1 MVRISERPITGL
13 AAGPK
18 PRFQSAM
25 DNNDETHRD
34 TDTTTTT
41 QRDDVT
47 RKRNG
52 PERHN
57 EPEAKDERNAGGSKR
72 EGDTDSSKKKTPWY
86 RRPLLVGV
94 LILAVIVGTVAGA
107 LWWRHSRKY
116 QSTDDAAIDV
126 VAQRVSP
133 QIAGRVLR
141 VLVDDNQDV
150 AVGTVLVELDPADF
164 RNRLD
169 QAHAAEAQA
178 AAQIAEAQAQ
188 AAVAD
193 AQREQAKGNEG
204 VAEANATNAA
214 HELRRFQDL
223 RADSTGAVSQQ
234 QLDRATAAANSTA
247 AQLRAAQKGVV
258 AAEAQARH
266 AASQIDAARAAAKSA
281 ASQVAQAQLMLSY
294 AQVKAS
300 VAGRIARKMVA
311 PGNYVEPGTDLM
323 AVVPREVYVTA
334 NFKETQLNLLRPG
347 QPAKVEVDPYPDLKL
362 TGRVASV
369 QPATGQ
375 VFDVLPSQNAA
386 GNWVK
391 VVQRVPVKITLDQ
404 LPADPGLR
412 LSPGMSVTVTVTV
425 RQ

>member
-1 MVRISERPITGL
+1 MENHDAR
-13 AAGPK
+13 
-18 PRFQSAM
+18 
-25 DNNDETHRD
+25 HRD
-34 TDTTTTT
+34 TITTTR
-41 QRDDVT
+41 RDDT
-47 RKRNG
+47 D
-52 PERHN
+52 P
-57 EPEAKDERNAGGSKR
+57 PRNAFDTRDDAETKGDKKPADENKS
-72 EGDTDSSKKKTPWY
+72 EGNDAAKNKKPWY

-94 LILAVIVGTVAGA
+94 LMLVVIVGAVGGA

-133 QIAGRVLR
+133 EIAGRVLR

-169 QAHAAEAQA
+169 QARAAEAQA
-178 AAQIAEAQAQ
+178 AAQIAEAEAQ

-193 AQREQAKGNEG
+193 AQREQAKGNQG
-204 VAEANATNAA
+204 VVEANATNAA
-214 HELRRFQDL
+214 SELRRFQDL
-223 RADSTGAVSQQ
+223 RADTAGAVSQQ
-234 QLDRATAAANSTA
+234 QLDRATAAANSAA

-258 AAEAQARH
+258 AADAQAVH
-266 AASQIDAARAAAKSA
+266 AARQIDAARAAARSA
-281 ASQVAQAQLMLSY
+281 ASQVAQAELMLSY
-294 AQVKAS
+294 AQVKAR
-300 VAGRIARKMVA
+300 VAGRIARKTVS

-323 AVVPREVYVTA
+323 AVVPSEVYVTA
-334 NFKETQLNLLRPG
+334 NFKETQLTQLRPG
-347 QPAKVEVDPYPDLKL
+347 QPVKVEVDPYPDLEL

-375 VFDVLPSQNAA
+375 VFDILPSQNAA

-391 VVQRVPVKITLDQ
+391 VVQRVPVKISLDK
-404 LPADPGLR
+404 LPDDPDLR

-425 RQ
+425 Q